1 MPCRSLSGHHA
12 AGLPIADQPCKTV
25 GNPPALTISRIR
37 EVHQVGEGVLAAS
50 DSIKVFPMSNKVEK
64 DHKSNQQRPV
74 VALRKLTR
82 NRSDHSF
89 RKG

>member
-1 MPCRSLSGHHA
+1 VPCRSLSGHQA
-12 AGLPIADQPCKTV
+12 AGLPSADQPCKTV
-25 GNPPALTISRIR
+25 GNRPALTISRIR
-37 EVHQVGEGVLAAS
+37 EVQQVDEGVVAAT

-64 DHKSNQQRPV
+64 DHKSDQQRPV

-82 NRSDHSF
+82 NRSNHSF